1 MGFLSEFKE
10 FAVRGNVVDLAV
22 AVVIGGAFGKIVTS
36 LVNDIVMPVIGKLVG
51 GVNFNDLAVVLTPAQ
66 VGADGKEVAAAVLL
80 RYGAFVQSIID
91 FVLVAFAIF
100 LAVKGINHLRRKP
113 TPPPAEPAPPTD
125 EVLLLREIRDALQ
138 ARQS

>member
-22 AVVIGGAFGKIVTS
+22 AVVSG
-36 LVNDIVMPVIGKLVG
+36 
-51 GVNFNDLAVVLTPAQ
+51 
-66 VGADGKEVAAAVLL
+66 
-80 RYGAFVQSIID
+80 GAFVQSIID

-100 LAVKGINHLRRKP
+100 LAVKAINHLRRKP